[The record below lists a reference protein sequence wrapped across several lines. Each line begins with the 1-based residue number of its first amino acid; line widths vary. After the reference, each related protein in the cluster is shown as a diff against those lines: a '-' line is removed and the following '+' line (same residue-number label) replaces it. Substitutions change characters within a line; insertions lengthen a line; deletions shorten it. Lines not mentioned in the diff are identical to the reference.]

1 VVTKSGDLNKAQAT
15 AALANVNSALSSMT
29 DMNQMQAIQL
39 QNMTQNYQNGLSTIS
54 NLMKAAYDMTKNT
67 IGNIHY

>member
-1 VVTKSGDLNKAQAT
+1 
-15 AALANVNSALSSMT
+15 
-29 DMNQMQAIQL
+29 MQAIQL